1 MNWSTLLFVA
11 VMLFWPLSVMV
22 AMRSM
27 RGRHGAHSGALHD
40 GPSAEVGD
48 DGRNQRI
55 AELEREIAELR
66 SINNEHRFAGSRRD

>member
-11 VMLFWPLSVMV
+11 VLLFWPLSLTV

-27 RGRHGAHSGALHD
+27 RRRHGANSGALHD
-40 GPSAEVGD
+40 GPSTAVGD
-48 DGRNQRI
+48 DDRNERI

-66 SINNEHRFAGSRRD
+66 SINNEHRFAGSRRA